1 MRLFTIYSNNK
12 TLIKNRYNL
21 SCYNENVF
29 FRQNLKQYYVFKD
42 CDFRINQYYWTVKTN
57 DSKYFYTNHSNP
69 KETVENIFKTLKI
82 PQLKTKMVN
91 NFFEYCLISYLVKED
106 INLLKELRRGNPIT
120 TSNVVIKTHEF
131 FERDDRILIEGEDYF
146 NLPDI
151 FMASGD
157 EKIIIQVY
165 DGVPNKDIMDRFESF
180 ELDQFNN
187 SKIYVFASCI
197 SSLEMLKQKKNTFKL
212 FHVNQKE
219 QSIKEVFEHYF
230 WKACY

>member
-1 MRLFTIYSNNK
+1 
-12 TLIKNRYNL
+12 
-21 SCYNENVF
+21 
-29 FRQNLKQYYVFKD
+29 
-42 CDFRINQYYWTVKTN
+42 
-57 DSKYFYTNHSNP
+57 
-69 KETVENIFKTLKI
+69 
-82 PQLKTKMVN
+82 MVN

-219 QSIKEVFEHYF
+219 QSIKEVLSITFGKLVIDINSLNDQYF
-230 WKACY
+230 QAYNNFSNCFYYWSTMNQTICCGK